1 MGKHSLKKNNA
12 PRNAAMIAAVGVG
25 AAVLNPAAVQAAP
38 VTHTPSG
45 FTVEVPDHLLPTIK
59 PYFKQANLTVEE
71 RAKAPAKAA
80 VKPAAKKAKKASSSS
95 VGQRIANIAKSKVG
109 APYSWG
115 ASGPNA
121 FDCSGLTSWAHRQV
135 GKSIP
140 RTSSA
145 QASAGKKVSL
155 NALQPGDVISYYGGA
170 SHVAIYIGGGKIV
183 HALNSSNP
191 VRIDNLHM
199 MPVYNA
205 VRF

>member
-25 AAVLNPAAVQAAP
+25 AAVLNPAAAQAAP

-45 FTVEVPDHLLPTIK
+45 VTVDVPDHLLPTIK
-59 PYFKQANLTVEE
+59 PYFKQANLATGGQKNTA
-71 RAKAPAKAA
+71 AKPAI
-80 VKPAAKKAKKASSSS
+80 KPAAKKKPAASS

-135 GKSIP
+135 GKNIP

-155 NALQPGDVISYYGGA
+155 NALQPGDVVSYYGGP
-170 SHVAIYIGGGKIV
+170 SHVAIYIGNGKIV

-199 MPVYNA
+199 MPIYNA

>member
-12 PRNAAMIAAVGVG
+12 SRNAAMIAAVGVG
-25 AAVLNPAAVQAAP
+25 AAVLNPAAAQAAP
-38 VTHTPSG
+38 VTHKPSG
-45 FTVEVPDHLLPTIK
+45 VTVEIPDHMLPAIK
-59 PYFKQANLTVEE
+59 PYFKQANLTTGD
-71 RAKAPAKAA
+71 KAPAAKGA
-80 VKPAAKKAKKASSSS
+80 PAAKPASAPKLASSSI
-95 VGQRIANIAKSKVG
+95 GQRIADIAKSKIG

-115 ASGPNA
+115 AAGPNA

-135 GKSIP
+135 GKNIP

-183 HALNSSNP
+183 HALNSGNP